1 MSSDQ
6 SRSRAKQIVSSVI
19 DTGCETVTKE
29 LASMTDEGIRAAL
42 QAMKH
47 KIEEGTRQFFS
58 NRANKKR
65 SLDELNAEIA
75 KSNEAAE
82 IGKEQ
87 EEIAVIWAMR
97 RLGYPI
103 DEIDKVVGEARRA
116 FVPLDEN
123 ESPRGE

>member
-1 MSSDQ
+1 
-6 SRSRAKQIVSSVI
+6 
-19 DTGCETVTKE
+19 
-29 LASMTDEGIRAAL
+29 MTDEGIRAAL